1 MKFLI
6 GNWKSN
12 MTLAES
18 TEWFESFASFIQKQ
32 PLPESLTVVLCVPFT
47 LLAACKE
54 LIATHQLSIAIGA
67 QDVSPF
73 GKGPYTGEISADM
86 IREFASYVLIGH
98 SERRQYFQE
107 SDEEVSFELLQA
119 HTAGLSTVYCVP
131 NSEEQ
136 LFASTDIIAYEP
148 ISAIGTGISEDP
160 KEIRV
165 VCQKIKDTM
174 HVPVLYGG
182 SVTEENSAALLDTQV
197 IDGFLVGGTSL
208 DAEKFYQI
216 GKTFIPYT

>member
-1 MKFLI
+1 M
-6 GNWKSN
+6 
-12 MTLAES
+12 
-18 TEWFESFASFIQKQ
+18 
-32 PLPESLTVVLCVPFT
+32 
-47 LLAACKE
+47 
-54 LIATHQLSIAIGA
+54 
-67 QDVSPF
+67 
-73 GKGPYTGEISADM
+73 
-86 IREFASYVLIGH
+86 
-98 SERRQYFQE
+98 
-107 SDEEVSFELLQA
+107 
-119 HTAGLSTVYCVP
+119 
-131 NSEEQ
+131 
-136 LFASTDIIAYEP
+136 FASTDIIAYEP